1 MDNKIINQKY
11 SALFL
16 LFAFCL
22 HFIIYKSNIDAVS
35 AVGEYKSLNL
45 FLPAAG
51 SRLAIILMLGWRG
64 GILTLF
70 AELLCELSSFNI
82 DFWSHNPFY
91 IFNFF
96 AVPSFTCVITVWLLG
111 RYKVSKFFYEDFNQF
126 DWIIVAFITVPLIY
140 APVLSFNDIYFGSFL
155 SEGFLNS
162 VMSYWMRDMFG
173 ILMISP
179 IMIIGYRLYLE
190 RNWDLLKYLT
200 RPIFIFEF
208 MTAIIL
214 LWLIIQYIS
223 SGSLPLR
230 GILLLVPISSISLRH
245 GLVSSAL
252 IVFTLNVFLL
262 SFGPQLTGDQLFEHQ
277 VITIII
283 SVLGLVIGGFTSF
296 KILDAEKMEKQIEIQ
311 HQTLTQLDRNNTLG
325 NMTSEIIH
333 EITQPISISSL
344 YVTEVIKLLEKGK
357 LNKKKILQAM
367 KNTAREM
374 DRSLELVRRM
384 KLFARKGELQREE
397 TSVKLILQDM
407 EHILFITSKKNDVKI
422 SIDIYQHYLKMDVD
436 KIQIQQAIM
445 NLVNNSIEAMVD
457 CEIKEIIVSSGLYY
471 EDFFYIS
478 VQDTGP
484 GMPEDLVNSVS
495 SKEAGMGI
503 GLKIVDAI
511 LEAHDGTVQRS
522 ENTTYLIFK
531 TYRE

>member
-1 MDNKIINQKY
+1 MDNKIIDQKY

-22 HFIIYKSNIDAVS
+22 HFIIYKSNIDLAS
-35 AVGEYKSLNL
+35 ASEGYKNLNL

-64 GILTLF
+64 GMLTLL
-70 AELLCELSSFNI
+70 AELTGQILSY
-82 DFWSHNPFY
+82 DTDYWSLNPFY
-91 IFNFF
+91 IFIILV
-96 AVPSFTCVITVWLLG
+96 APSFTCVFIMWLLK
-111 RYKVSKFFYEDFNQF
+111 RYKLSNFFYENFNQF
-126 DWIIVAFITVPLIY
+126 DWIMVAFVTVPFVY
-140 APVLSFNDIYFGSFL
+140 APILSLNDIHYTNL
-155 SEGFLNS
+155 QLEGYLDS
-162 VMSYWMRDMFG
+162 AISYWIRNMIG

-179 IMIIGYRLYLE
+179 IMIIGYRIYLE
-190 RNWDLLKYLT
+190 RNWDILNYIL
-200 RPIFIFEF
+200 RPIFMFEF
-208 MTAIIL
+208 LTAIIL
-214 LWLIIQYIS
+214 IWLIVQYIS

-252 IVFTLNVFLL
+252 IVFFLNVFVLN
-262 SFGPQLTGDQLFEHQ
+262 FGPELSGDQLFEDQ
-277 VITIII
+277 IITIII

-296 KILDAEKMEKQIEIQ
+296 KILDAEKMEKKIKIQ

-344 YVTEVIKLLEKGK
+344 YITEVIKLLEKGK
-357 LNKKKILQAM
+357 LNKNKILGAM
-367 KNTAREM
+367 KNTAREI

-384 KLFARKGELQREE
+384 KLFARRGELEREE
-397 TSVKLILQDM
+397 TSVKLLLEDM
-407 EHILFITSKKNDVKI
+407 EHILFITAKKNDVKI
-422 SIDIYQHYLKMDVD
+422 SIDIFENHLKMEVD
-436 KIQIQQAIM
+436 IIQIQQAIM
-445 NLVNNSIEAMVD
+445 NLVNNSIEAMEN

-484 GMPEDLVNSVS
+484 GMPEDWVNSES
-495 SKEAGMGI
+495 SKEVGMGI

-511 LEAHDGTVQRS
+511 LEAHDGSVQRS

-531 TYRE
+531 NNS